1 MAIARTTKSL
11 SLEREVL
18 DEVER
23 TKGTASTSERINTL
37 IRIGLEV
44 ERKQSL
50 HAEAEAFFKSSED
63 DRTARRAFQSASI
76 KSISRESD

>member
-11 SLEREVL
+11 SLDRGVL

-23 TKGTASTSERINTL
+23 TKGAASTSERINAL

-44 ERKQSL
+44 ERKESL
-50 HAEAEAFFKSSED
+50 HAEAEAFFKSED
-63 DRTARRAFQSASI
+63 DRTARRALQSASI
-76 KSISRESD
+76 KSISREND